1 MVDKQ
6 KQGKV
11 GKDSNRQGGPY
22 LDSEIQLWNE
32 IKLDRGRKN
41 HLAVFTNTE
50 SGNVKAFWQDKD
62 GNLMDKAL
70 DEPIPHFGEA
80 KGVMENIF
88 SGKSKP

>member
-1 MVDKQ
+1 MVKKQ
-6 KQGKV
+6 RQGKV

-22 LDSEIQLWNE
+22 LDSEMQLWGD
-32 IKLDRGRKN
+32 ILDSEGRKN

-70 DEPIPHFGEA
+70 DEPIPHFDEA
-80 KGVMENIF
+80 KGLIENIF
-88 SGKSKP
+88 SGKK